1 MGLLGGIFE
10 KRLERRIEGLKSG
23 HHLFEDDRKVIVHSV
38 LWGAQAV
45 EKLGGTGAG
54 RGEER

>member
-23 HHLFEDDRKVIVHSV
+23 HHLFEDDREVIVHSV

-45 EKLGGTGAG
+45 EELGGTGV
-54 RGEER
+54 RF